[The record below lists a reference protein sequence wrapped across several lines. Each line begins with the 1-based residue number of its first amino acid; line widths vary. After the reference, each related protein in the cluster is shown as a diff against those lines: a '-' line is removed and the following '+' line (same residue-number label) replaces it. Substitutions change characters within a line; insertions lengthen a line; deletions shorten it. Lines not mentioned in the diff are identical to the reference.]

1 MKKRLLFVFVACL
14 FTVCVQA
21 EETDAVWCAV
31 TNYETCVPLSEIDYM
46 LFPDDRAL
54 FTIVRKDGRVS
65 EDVARVTF
73 GKYMISSEPVLNGEK
88 TQVSLYPN
96 PVVRQLTLQGL
107 KTDTKVR
114 IVSAAGDVV
123 RESVAEG
130 TAMTI
135 DVSSLPTGMYLLQ
148 TESSTLK
155 FIKQ

>member
-31 TNYETCVPLSEIDYM
+31 TNYETYVPLSEIDYM

-65 EDVARVTF
+65 EDVAQITF
-73 GKYMISSEPVLNGEK
+73 GKYMISSEPVLNSEK

-107 KTDTKVR
+107 KPDTKVR

-123 RESVAEG
+123 RETVAKG
-130 TAMTI
+130 TTMTF

>member
-14 FTVCVQA
+14 STVCVQA

-31 TNYETCVPLSEIDYM
+31 TNYETYVPLSEIDYM

-65 EDVARVTF
+65 EDVAQITF
-73 GKYMISSEPVLNGEK
+73 GKYSISSELVLNGEK

-107 KTDTKVR
+107 KPDTKVR

-123 RESVAEG
+123 RESVVEG
-130 TAMTI
+130 TTMTI
-135 DVSSLPTGMYLLQ
+135 DVSSLPTGLYLLQ

-155 FIKQ
+155 FIKR

>member
-1 MKKRLLFVFVACL
+1 MKKKLLLVFVACL
-14 FTVCVQA
+14 FAVCIRA

-31 TNYETCVPLSEIDYM
+31 TNYETYVPLSEIDYM
-46 LFPDDRAL
+46 LFPDDKAS
-54 FTIVRKDGRVS
+54 FAIVRKDGRVL
-65 EDVARVTF
+65 EDVAQITF

-114 IVSAAGDVV
+114 IVSSAGDVV
-123 RESVAEG
+123 RETVAEG
-130 TAMTI
+130 TTMTL
-135 DVSSLPTGMYLLQ
+135 DVSSLPSGIYLLQ